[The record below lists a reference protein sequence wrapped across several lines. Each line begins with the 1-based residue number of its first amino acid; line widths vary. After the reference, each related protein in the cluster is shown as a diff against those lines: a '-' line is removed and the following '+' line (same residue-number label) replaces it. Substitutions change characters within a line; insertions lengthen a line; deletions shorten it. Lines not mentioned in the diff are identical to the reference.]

1 MMSRLPIS
9 VMAAAAI
16 VTAASTASAQS
27 VTDVL
32 TFLVTNQSVSTGS
45 VERDRV
51 AAQATSVTISRALE
65 ANLATARW

>member
-1 MMSRLPIS
+1 MTRVPIG
-9 VMAAAAI
+9 VVAAAAI
-16 VTAASTASAQS
+16 LTASSPASAQS

-51 AAQATSVTISRALE
+51 AAQATSVTI
-65 ANLATARW
+65 